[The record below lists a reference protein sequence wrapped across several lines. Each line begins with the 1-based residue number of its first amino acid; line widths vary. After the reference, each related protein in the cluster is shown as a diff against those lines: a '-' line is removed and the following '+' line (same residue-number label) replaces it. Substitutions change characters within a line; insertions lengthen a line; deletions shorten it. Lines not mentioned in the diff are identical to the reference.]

1 MFFLLFGF
9 WVLLNGRWTAEIAV
23 VGLVVSGAIYAFI
36 AAFLGYSPRKEW
48 ALLKRAGRILAY
60 GGYLVREVVKSS
72 VAVLKLIWSPRLVPE
87 PKLISFH
94 TRLRTDAGKVV
105 LSDSITLTPGTITV
119 NVQGDR
125 MLVHC
130 LDTSFEIN
138 ENDFEMERRVMRVE
152 GGHKD
157 A

>member
-23 VGLVVSGAIYAFI
+23 VGLVVCGALYAFM
-36 AAFLGYSPRKEW
+36 AAFMGYSPRKEW
-48 ALLKRAGRILAY
+48 AFFRRMGRILGY
-60 GGYLVREVVKSS
+60 LGYLVSEVVKSS
-72 VAVLKLIWSPRLVPE
+72 IAVIRLIWSPKLTPE
-87 PKLISFH
+87 PELISFH

-105 LSDSITLTPGTITV
+105 LADSITLTPGTITV

-130 LDTSFEIN
+130 LDSSFAMD
-138 ENDFEMERRVMRVE
+138 ENDFDMEKRVMRVE
-152 GGHKD
+152 GGHPD